1 MQKPDILRLTRLLNR
16 PDSANHHRRSSQP
29 DFLQH
34 SERRRF
40 TWCKTLIYTPE
51 RNISNEEW
59 YSLTP
64 EVDLQLPDHLVE
76 KIEIAAKALSKS
88 RTEIVDNALRQ
99 YLQEFE
105 GDEEVKEEVVELYL
119 HDEIGFDLL
128 KQIIGQQDAE
138 SAREAKALLEQG
150 EDLVDG
156 LTDILP
162 D

>member
-1 MQKPDILRLTRLLNR
+1 
-16 PDSANHHRRSSQP
+16 
-29 DFLQH
+29 
-34 SERRRF
+34 
-40 TWCKTLIYTPE
+40 
-51 RNISNEEW
+51 
-59 YSLTP
+59 
-64 EVDLQLPDHLVE
+64 LPDHLVE